1 MRRVGQA
8 ILKGTMARPRLLHR
22 REIWVDLLLYPGH
35 TLPTAA
41 APVIVAAGLAI
52 HDHVFAAVP
61 LTLAFLGSWLIHLGG
76 VLTDN
81 YELLRRH
88 PHVPEHPELLQALAD
103 GTLTLPGLKLGIVA
117 SFAVGVLPGPYLF
130 SIGGLPVLLI
140 GTVGI
145 AASLA
150 YAGGPVPYARL
161 GLADPIFFLMFGV
174 VAVAGTYYI
183 QAASLHGSP
192 AIWRMAAPALP
203 LSALVLGLP
212 IGALVTNVMIIDDI
226 RDRGFDRVKG
236 WRTGAVRFGIG
247 WSRSEYLML
256 SLLAYLAP
264 LWFWLGLGLNATV
277 LLPLLTLPLACLIG
291 RAVCTLAEPK
301 ELRPMTPKASR
312 LALLYAMLLALGVA
326 LSAS

>member
-1 MRRVGQA
+1 
-8 ILKGTMARPRLLHR
+8 MARLPLLYR

-41 APVIVAAGLAI
+41 APVVVAAGLAV
-52 HDHVFAAVP
+52 HDHVFAPVP
-61 LTLAFLGSWLIHLGG
+61 LTLAFLGSWLIHIGG

-81 YELLRRH
+81 YELLRGH
-88 PHVPEHPELLQALAD
+88 PRVPEHPELLHALAD
-103 GTLTLPGLKLGIVA
+103 GTLTFPGLKLAIAA
-117 SFAVGVLPGPYLF
+117 SILLGVLPGPYLF

-140 GTVGI
+140 GIVGI

-150 YAGGPVPYARL
+150 YAGGPLPYARL
-161 GLADPIFFLMFGV
+161 GLADPIFFVMFGV
-174 VAVAGTYYI
+174 IAVAGTYYI

-192 AIWRMAAPALP
+192 AIWRIAAPALP

-212 IGALVTNVMIIDDI
+212 VGALVTNVMIIDDI
-226 RDRGFDRVKG
+226 RDRDFDRVKG

-247 WSRSEYLML
+247 WSRAEYLTL
-256 SLLAYLAP
+256 SLFAYLAP
-264 LWFWLGLGLNATV
+264 LWFWLGLGLRAAV
-277 LLPLLTLPLACLIG
+277 LLPLLTLPLACIIG

-301 ELRPMTPKASR
+301 ELRPITPRASR

-326 LSAS
+326 FSAS